1 MLLFVTELRSCISD
15 RSSSSLV
22 TSQLLTLSLRLL
34 LMMSSTQLEKTCSSS
49 STAMI
54 GTFSPQVIAFALFGT
69 VSRLSCATG
78 KKDSSYIPLSNDII
92 YISVYNTLLIFIPA
106 CIILDESVS
115 SFSDSISEVSQQFP
129 DIPDIF
135 RFGPSTVKF
144 RSVGVFCQHFLN
156 QGIGCN

>member
-1 MLLFVTELRSCISD
+1 MLLFVTELHSCISD

-34 LMMSSTQLEKTCSSS
+34 LMMSSAQLEKTCSSS

-78 KKDSSYIPLSNDII
+78 KKDSLYIPLSNDII
-92 YISVYNTLLIFIPA
+92 
-106 CIILDESVS
+106 
-115 SFSDSISEVSQQFP
+115 
-129 DIPDIF
+129 
-135 RFGPSTVKF
+135 
-144 RSVGVFCQHFLN
+144 
-156 QGIGCN
+156 